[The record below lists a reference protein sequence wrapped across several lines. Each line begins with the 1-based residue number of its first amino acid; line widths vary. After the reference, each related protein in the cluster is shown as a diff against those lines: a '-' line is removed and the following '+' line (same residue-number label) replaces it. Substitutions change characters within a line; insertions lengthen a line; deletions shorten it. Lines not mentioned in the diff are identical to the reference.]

1 MCLRQGTSQCVWNSE
16 SRMKRMPNLWR
27 YKAAPIPF
35 LWLIYN
41 KYSKYFPDPVPLSP
55 LPLFFRPSLHCPIK
69 IKLKGQITLLCLS
82 VTVMYSV
89 SMVVQ
94 EVLSSPNK
102 PMQLYCT
109 TSRTQS
115 FMMRWW
121 MGCDIY
127 FIGGQARSNIPY
139 RQTGIQNL
147 NLKKVLGFWKMVNK
161 NVMVLSSG
169 FAKTCTNN
177 LSTAVSR
184 TKRGTN

>member
-1 MCLRQGTSQCVWNSE
+1 MWLRQGTSQYVWNSE

-55 LPLFFRPSLHCPIK
+55 LPLFFCPSLHCPIE
-69 IKLKGQITLLCLS
+69 IKLKGQITLLCLC

-121 MGCDIY
+121 MGCNIY
-127 FIGGQARSNIPY
+127 FIGGQAWSNIPY
-139 RQTGIQNL
+139 RQTGVQNL
-147 NLKKVLGFWKMVNK
+147 KLKKVLGFRKMVKKKCYGVIIRFCK
-161 NVMVLSSG
+161 NLH
-169 FAKTCTNN
+169 K
-177 LSTAVSR
+177 
-184 TKRGTN
+184 